1 MKSKKKIVTGA
12 LLGTIVEYYDY
23 SLYGWAAGILALK
36 FFPEVE
42 KVQGLMYVFGIY
54 AISYLSKPLG
64 SVIFS
69 FIGDYYGRSVALR
82 ITIIGIAIP
91 TFIIGVLPDFHT
103 IGIVSTYVLICCRFI
118 QGFFMGGEYDGA
130 AIYVIEHLGQKY
142 HYTASAV
149 TRAIGV
155 MGLLLGVASVNFF
168 NSSIFPEW
176 AWRIPFMLSLPLA
189 LLTIYSRRFLVETP
203 DFVDSMEQK
212 IVISGIS
219 SFVKKNSLNLFMIIF
234 LAGGMGVTYQLSII
248 FMKQYLLIVVPA
260 TSIIMTSFSVLI
272 VFVFGVS
279 MPIAGL
285 LADKFG
291 KMIVVKSSLLLTL
304 ISSILIAVAINY
316 QTVNLVLISTII
328 LAAAVAPFNALA
340 HGVMIKAFSVNERY
354 RGVSLG
360 HTIGSMLM
368 SGTAGYISLYVM
380 KEYKIMLFPVIY
392 IAFFALVSFFVIL
405 NFSKKYNKKDR
416 SNSF

>member
-36 FFPEVE
+36 FFPELE
-42 KVQGLMYVFGIY
+42 MVQGLMYVFGIY
-54 AISYLSKPLG
+54 AISYISKPLG
-64 SVIFS
+64 SIIFS

-91 TFIIGVLPDFHT
+91 TFVIGVLPDFHS
-103 IGIVSTYVLICCRFI
+103 IGVISTYVLISCRFI

-130 AIYVIEHLGQKY
+130 AIYVIEHLGKKH
-142 HYTASAV
+142 HYTASAI

-155 MGLLLGVASVNFF
+155 IGLLLGVASVNFF

-176 AWRIPFMLSLPLA
+176 AWRIPFLLSLPLA
-189 LLTIYSRRFLVETP
+189 LLTIYCRKFLVETP
-203 DFVDSMEQK
+203 DFSDSIEQK
-212 IVISGIS
+212 IEISGMSTFI
-219 SFVKKNSLNLFMIIF
+219 KRNSLNLLMIIF

-291 KMIVVKSSLLLTL
+291 KMIVVKFSLLLTL
-304 ISSILIAVAINY
+304 ISSALIAAGIHY
-316 QTVNLVLISTII
+316 QIVNLVLISTII
-328 LAAAVAPFNALA
+328 LAASVAPFNALA
-340 HGVMIKAFSVNERY
+340 HGVMIKAFPVNERY

-368 SGTAGYISLYVM
+368 SGTAGYISLYFM

-392 IAFFALVSFFVIL
+392 IAFFALVSFFVIYQ
-405 NFSKKYNKKDR
+405 FSKKYNKIH
-416 SNSF
+416 

>member
-1 MKSKKKIVTGA
+1 MI
-12 LLGTIVEYYDY
+12 
-23 SLYGWAAGILALK
+23 
-36 FFPEVE
+36 
-42 KVQGLMYVFGIY
+42 
-54 AISYLSKPLG
+54 
-64 SVIFS
+64 
-69 FIGDYYGRSVALR
+69 VALR

-91 TFIIGVLPDFHT
+91 TFVIGVLPDFHS
-103 IGIVSTYVLICCRFI
+103 IGVISTYVLISCRFI

-130 AIYVIEHLGQKY
+130 AIYVIEHLGKKH
-142 HYTASAV
+142 HYTASAI

-155 MGLLLGVASVNFF
+155 IGLLLGVASVNFF

-176 AWRIPFMLSLPLA
+176 AWRIPFLLSLPLA
-189 LLTIYSRRFLVETP
+189 LLTIYCRKFLVETP
-203 DFVDSMEQK
+203 DFSDSIEQK
-212 IVISGIS
+212 IEISGIS
-219 SFVKKNSLNLFMIIF
+219 TFIKRNSLNLLMIIF

-291 KMIVVKSSLLLTL
+291 KMIVVKFSLLLTL
-304 ISSILIAVAINY
+304 ISSALIAAGIHY
-316 QTVNLVLISTII
+316 QIVNLVLISTII
-328 LAAAVAPFNALA
+328 LAASVAPFNALA
-340 HGVMIKAFSVNERY
+340 HGVMIKAFPVNERY

-368 SGTAGYISLYVM
+368 SGTAGYISLYFM

-392 IAFFALVSFFVIL
+392 IAFFALVSFFVIYQ
-405 NFSKKYNKKDR
+405 FSKKYNRPIEK
-416 SNSF
+416 